1 MSGIL
6 FFVHGKL
13 ESNYALLFAMFKLI
27 VKKDAAFSALQD
39 FLVILAWQLLCI
51 VTFLNFP
58 LTNYCRPCNKR
69 RKKIEERS
77 RCLREYPRDN
87 QKHYQFLNVLK
98 FRNEWEKSNSFTI
111 EFLNI
116 LTLGFLDLDAY
127 HNCIIYLFL
136 FFLPPI
142 ADIFDS
148 VKLTFAM
155 CFFFICYNWRYED
168 GCSKFKGLAFWAFK
182 REKTSRF
189 HQIGNVSTLYWYS
202 IGNIW

>member
-1 MSGIL
+1 MS
-6 FFVHGKL
+6 
-13 ESNYALLFAMFKLI
+13 
-27 VKKDAAFSALQD
+27 
-39 FLVILAWQLLCI
+39 
-51 VTFLNFP
+51 
-58 LTNYCRPCNKR
+58 
-69 RKKIEERS
+69 
-77 RCLREYPRDN
+77 EYPRDN
-87 QKHYQFLNVLK
+87 QKHCQFLNVLK

-155 CFFFICYNWRYED
+155 CFFLSATIED
-168 GCSKFKGLAFWAFK
+168 MKMDVPSLKVSHFELLNE
-182 REKTSRF
+182 RR
-189 HQIGNVSTLYWYS
+189 HQDIIRLVMYQLWMV
-202 IGNIW
+202 